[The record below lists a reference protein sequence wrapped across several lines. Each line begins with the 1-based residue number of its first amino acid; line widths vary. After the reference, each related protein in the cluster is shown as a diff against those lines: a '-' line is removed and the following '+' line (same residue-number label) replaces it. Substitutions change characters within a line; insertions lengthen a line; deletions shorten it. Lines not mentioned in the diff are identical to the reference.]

1 MALLEIRLFPDPV
14 LRKVTEPV
22 EDFGP
27 DLQKLVRNMVETMY
41 AEPGVG
47 LAAPQVGVSLRLFV
61 TDGVLFGAPEG
72 STLVFAN
79 AEILSAE
86 GEQTSEEGCLSF
98 PGVYEP
104 VTRPMKCKVRAQDA
118 SGRPFEMECEGL
130 PCRAIF
136 HEVDHCEGRLII
148 DYLSP
153 LKRQIVRKEAKKG
166 FPNRVKG
173 DRTAEVG

>member
-1 MALLEIRLFPDPV
+1 VSLLEIRLFPDPV
-14 LRKVTEPV
+14 LRKVAEPV

-27 DLQKLVRNMVETMY
+27 ELQRLVRDMVETMY

-61 TDGVLFGAPEG
+61 ADGALFGAPEG

-79 AEILSAE
+79 AQILSAE

-98 PGVYEP
+98 PGIYEP
-104 VTRPMKCKVRAQDA
+104 VTRPMKCKVRAQDV
-118 SGRPFEMECEGL
+118 SGNLFEMECEGL
-130 PCRAIF
+130 ACRAIF
-136 HEVDHCEGRLII
+136 HEIDHCEGRLII

-153 LKRQIVRKEAKKG
+153 LKRQLVRKEARKG
-166 FPNRVKG
+166 FPNRFKG
-173 DRTAEVG
+173 DRTANVG